1 MNEAKSTEYAN
12 QLEEHLLKSD
22 VYIAAASTKGAELN
36 VMMQGWKKV
45 GAIQFGPGHVFQMG
59 VEWKRSPP
67 KGTGAKGGMRLCEK
81 RQHLKAI
88 CKVYRT
94 MKRDA
99 MASAAP

>member
-22 VYIAAASTKGAELN
+22 VYIASASTKGAELN

-45 GAIQFGPGHVFQMG
+45 GAIQMG

-67 KGTGAKGGMRLCEK
+67 KGTGAKGGLRLCEK